1 MRTFMISA
9 LLAVSM
15 MGQAQ
20 DEVIGMVIDK
30 TMMSPGMSQ
39 TKTKDKKGKSDTL
52 TFAKVAYRIT
62 YQSKA
67 VRDTLKTPYRYYD
80 DEMRLDISADGV
92 SKFYSQTKVLR
103 EQMMLEQLK
112 KNYIDMT
119 VIPKSGLLSWT
130 FYKNY
135 PAAGKTLMLD
145 AVIGGADCAVEEKME
160 TPEWSMLPDSTAE
173 IMGYPCQ
180 LAVTN
185 FKGRQW
191 YAWYTED
198 IPLDEGPWKLR
209 GLPGLVLK
217 AYDSSR
223 QFIFDGQGMEQPD
236 DAPITF
242 VKADREKVDQKTL
255 RRLKESYDPN
265 DILKRAS
272 ANGAKITIKNADGSK
287 IEKLSK
293 PKFNLIEQ

>member
-1 MRTFMISA
+1 
-9 LLAVSM
+9 
-15 MGQAQ
+15 
-20 DEVIGMVIDK
+20 
-30 TMMSPGMSQ
+30 
-39 TKTKDKKGKSDTL
+39 
-52 TFAKVAYRIT
+52 
-62 YQSKA
+62 
-67 VRDTLKTPYRYYD
+67 
-80 DEMRLDISADGV
+80 
-92 SKFYSQTKVLR
+92 
-103 EQMMLEQLK
+103 
-112 KNYIDMT
+112 
-119 VIPKSGLLSWT
+119 
-130 FYKNY
+130 
-135 PAAGKTLMLD
+135 
-145 AVIGGADCAVEEKME
+145 
-160 TPEWSMLPDSTAE
+160 MLPDSTAE

-272 ANGAKITIKNADGSK
+272 ASGAKITIKNADGSK

-293 PKFNLIEQ
+293 PKINLIEQ

>member
-1 MRTFMISA
+1 MMISA
-9 LLAVSM
+9 LLAVSVM
-15 MGQAQ
+15 VQAQ
-20 DEVIGMVIDK
+20 QVSGMVIDK
-30 TMMSPGMSQ
+30 SMM
-39 TKTKDKKGKSDTL
+39 TAAKKKSGKSDTL
-52 TFAKVAYRIT
+52 TIAKVAYRIT

-67 VRDTLKTPYRYYD
+67 INDTLTKPYKYRD

-92 SKFYSQTKVLR
+92 SKFYSYSAAVRMKLMREKIEKGEFDLR
-103 EQMMLEQLK
+103 DL
-112 KNYIDMT
+112 
-119 VIPKSGLLSWT
+119 PKAGILSME

-135 PAAGKTLMLD
+135 PEKGKTLMLD
-145 AVIGGADCAVEEKME
+145 AAGEAKCQIEEKME
-160 TPEWSMLPDSTAE
+160 TPEWTILPDSTAD

-180 LAVTN
+180 LATTH

-209 GLPGLVLK
+209 GLPGLILE

-236 DAPITF
+236 GEPITF
-242 VKADREKVDQKTL
+242 IKAKREKVSQKDF

-265 DILKRAS
+265 DVLKQMAGT
-272 ANGAKITIKNADGSK
+272 GAKIVIMNSDGSK
-287 IEKLSK
+287 IDKIDR
-293 PKFNLIEQ
+293 PKFNLIELQ

>member
-1 MRTFMISA
+1 MRTFMISV
-9 LLAVSM
+9 LLAFSM
-15 MGQAQ
+15 MAQAQ
-20 DEVIGMVIDK
+20 QIGGMVIDK
-30 TMMSPGMSQ
+30 SQ
-39 TKTKDKKGKSDTL
+39 MKMPAKEAKKKGKNDTL
-52 TFAKVAYRIT
+52 AVATTNYRIT

-67 VRDTLKTPYRYYD
+67 VNDTLTKPYKYRD

-92 SKFYSQTKVLR
+92 SKFYSYSAAVRMKLMREKIEKGDFDLR
-103 EQMMLEQLK
+103 DL
-112 KNYIDMT
+112 
-119 VIPKSGLLSWT
+119 PKAGILSME

-135 PAAGKTLMLD
+135 PEKGKTLMLD
-145 AVIGGADCAVEEKME
+145 AAGEAKCQIEEKME
-160 TPEWSMLPDSTAE
+160 TPEWTILPDSSAD

-180 LAVTN
+180 LAVTH

-209 GLPGLVLK
+209 GLPGLILK

-236 DAPITF
+236 GEPITF
-242 VKADREKVDQKTL
+242 IKMKREKVSQKDF

-265 DILKRAS
+265 DVLKQMSAS
-272 ANGAKITIKNADGSK
+272 GAKIVIMNSDGSK
-287 IEKLSK
+287 LDKIDR
-293 PKFNLIEQ
+293 PKFNLIELQ

>member
-52 TFAKVAYRIT
+52 TIAKVAYRIT

-119 VIPKSGLLSWT
+119 VIPK
-130 FYKNY
+130 
-135 PAAGKTLMLD
+135 
-145 AVIGGADCAVEEKME
+145 
-160 TPEWSMLPDSTAE
+160 
-173 IMGYPCQ
+173 
-180 LAVTN
+180 
-185 FKGRQW
+185 
-191 YAWYTED
+191 
-198 IPLDEGPWKLR
+198 
-209 GLPGLVLK
+209 
-217 AYDSSR
+217 
-223 QFIFDGQGMEQPD
+223 
-236 DAPITF
+236 
-242 VKADREKVDQKTL
+242 
-255 RRLKESYDPN
+255 
-265 DILKRAS
+265 
-272 ANGAKITIKNADGSK
+272 
-287 IEKLSK
+287 
-293 PKFNLIEQ
+293 

>member
-1 MRTFMISA
+1 MISA

-30 TMMSPGMSQ
+30 TMMSPGKSQ

-52 TFAKVAYRIT
+52 TIAKVAYRIT

-67 VRDTLKTPYRYYD
+67 INDTLTKPYKYRD

-92 SKFYSQTKVLR
+92 SKFYSYSAAVRMKLMREKIEKGIFDLR
-103 EQMMLEQLK
+103 DL
-112 KNYIDMT
+112 
-119 VIPKSGLLSWT
+119 PKAGILSME

-135 PAAGKTLMLD
+135 PEKGKTLMLD
-145 AVIGGADCAVEEKME
+145 AAGEAKCQIEEKME
-160 TPEWSMLPDSTAE
+160 TPEWTILPDSTAD
-173 IMGYPCQ
+173 IMGYTCQ
-180 LAVTN
+180 LATTH

-209 GLPGLVLK
+209 GLPGLILK

-236 DAPITF
+236 GEPITF
-242 VKADREKVDQKTL
+242 IKMKREKVSQKDF

-265 DILKRAS
+265 EVLKQMSAS
-272 ANGAKITIKNADGSK
+272 GAKITIKNADGSK

-293 PKFNLIEQ
+293 PKINLIEQ

>member
-1 MRTFMISA
+1 MRIFIISV
-9 LLAVSM
+9 LLAFSM
-15 MGQAQ
+15 MAQARNN
-20 DEVIGMVIDK
+20 
-30 TMMSPGMSQ
+30 
-39 TKTKDKKGKSDTL
+39 DTL
-52 TFAKVAYRIT
+52 SIATTNYRIT

-67 VRDTLKTPYRYYD
+67 VKDTLTKPYKYRD

-92 SKFYSQTKVLR
+92 SKFYSYSAAVRMKLMREKIEKGDFDLR
-103 EQMMLEQLK
+103 DL
-112 KNYIDMT
+112 
-119 VIPKSGLLSWT
+119 PKAGILSME

-135 PAAGKTLMLD
+135 PEKGKTLMLD
-145 AVIGGADCAVEEKME
+145 AAGEAKCQIEEKIE
-160 TPEWSMLPDSTAE
+160 TPEWTILPDSTAD

-180 LAVTN
+180 LATTH

-209 GLPGLVLK
+209 GLPGLILK

-236 DAPITF
+236 GEPITF
-242 VKADREKVDQKTL
+242 IKMKREKVSQKDF

-265 DILKRAS
+265 DVLKQMAGT
-272 ANGAKITIKNADGSK
+272 GAKIVIMNSDGSK
-287 IEKLSK
+287 LDKIDR
-293 PKFNLIEQ
+293 PKFNLIELQ